1 MKNFEKEYKKM
12 LQEELPD
19 FWNRIEAGIAERE
32 KRLSGG
38 VNMQGMR
45 PEEEEGMFFGS
56 ERADILP
63 RKSHW
68 QKYALLAAAC
78 LCVAVVIPA
87 IYAGLDG
94 NQVSTSA
101 PMDKSAYAEMAAS
114 SETSVEPDFS
124 AEERTFVEEE
134 VSTEAGVSME
144 AESAEETTEAGVS
157 EKAPA
162 MADGTVAT
170 GIEINI
176 VEVSQMKYHT
186 VYRVSVID
194 GNGVFSVGEELE
206 ILTEA
211 EQKEIWAEGETYQVD
226 LIYDSRWEIP
236 FRPFKNGE

>member
-1 MKNFEKEYKKM
+1 
-12 LQEELPD
+12 
-19 FWNRIEAGIAERE
+19 
-32 KRLSGG
+32 
-38 VNMQGMR
+38 MQGMR
-45 PEEEEGMFFGS
+45 SEEEEGMFFGQ

-63 RKSHW
+63 RKPHW

-78 LCVAVVIPA
+78 LCVTVVLPA

-114 SETSVEPDFS
+114 SEASVEPDS
-124 AEERTFVEEE
+124 LAEERASVEAE
-134 VSTEAGVSME
+134 VSTE
-144 AESAEETTEAGVS
+144 
-157 EKAPA
+157 APA

-194 GNGVFSVGEELE
+194 GNGVFPVGEELE
-206 ILTEA
+206 ILTEG